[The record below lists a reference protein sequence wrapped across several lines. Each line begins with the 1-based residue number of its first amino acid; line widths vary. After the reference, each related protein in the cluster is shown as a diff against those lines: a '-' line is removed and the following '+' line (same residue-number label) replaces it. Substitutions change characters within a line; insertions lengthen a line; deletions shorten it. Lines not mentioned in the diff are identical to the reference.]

1 MEKTNDLISIE
12 DRTIFLS
19 GEINLQNAT
28 ALACELARINMLDL
42 RAKQKNPDYER
53 TPIRLYICS
62 KGGNVGDM
70 WYMVDS
76 IMHSATEVNTY
87 CMGYANNEAFLVF
100 LAGEKRFISY
110 HASLTCDKGFYTEKP
125 AEYGQLEI
133 KEIKK
138 YIYNRTMLE
147 KDRIFL
153 EGFGIY
159 FSGSLHPEETAINN
173 GVIDGVL

>member
-42 RAKQKNPDYER
+42 RAKQKDPDYER

-70 WYMVDS
+70 WYMADS
-76 IMHSATEVNTY
+76 IMHSATEVDTY
-87 CMGYANNEAFLVF
+87 CTGYANNEAFLVF
-100 LAGEKRFISY
+100 LAGEKRFISK
-110 HASLTCDKGFYTEKP
+110 HATLTCDKEFYTESP
-125 AEYGQLEI
+125 HEYYQERI
-133 KEIKK
+133 SEIKK
-138 YIYNRTMLE
+138 YLYDRTMLE
-147 KDRIFL
+147 KDWIACQA
-153 EGFGIY
+153 FGIY
-159 FSGSLHPEETAINN
+159 FSGSLHPEETAINK